1 MGNHI
6 VNVPPNEI
14 YMRVQSNTT
23 LDKSFKKSI
32 LNMYK
37 RHPRVTEQILDVIDT
52 IKTKNI
58 VPKGSILSDGVAY
71 YRDANSITLSDTLF
85 EDIRD
90 KYQTYIEGAIDIL
103 AVNLRYSWK
112 KLPVSVMYFLIE
124 LNDGSFKEIYYSS
137 KQRQNY

>member
-90 KYQTYIEGAIDIL
+90 KYQTYIEGAINIL